1 MQWSPTW
8 KTQYG
13 ALASTTLRASS
24 QSICEAL
31 ILLGWI
37 EGNKMASGNDK
48 ESPFMSPPA
57 LSSSLPTAFLLSH
70 LSAPRY
76 KDVIAFQ
83 SLSFSPPP
91 PTALP
96 DQTYSVSPWFSA
108 GSAPPPPLLSLVAH
122 SLAHVRCATLGCF
135 FVITFDLEVESGG
148 VRRHTAPLSWGII
161 LWAPS
166 HLNADGNIFQWFNS
180 TPCNIPNKDLFFCLP
195 LPTHTHT
202 HLFPCYAYWVCYK
215 LLYLTNN
222 GNLSGEVQSG
232 EQMQRSLS

>member
-1 MQWSPTW
+1 
-8 KTQYG
+8 
-13 ALASTTLRASS
+13 
-24 QSICEAL
+24 
-31 ILLGWI
+31 
-37 EGNKMASGNDK
+37 
-48 ESPFMSPPA
+48 MSPPA

-76 KDVIAFQ
+76 KDAIAFQ
-83 SLSFSPPP
+83 RLSFSPPP
-91 PTALP
+91 PTPPCQIKPTPSLR
-96 DQTYSVSPWFSA
+96 VSLL
-108 GSAPPPPLLSLVAH
+108 GSLLGLLLLLHSSLSSLTR
-122 SLAHVRCATLGCF
+122 SLALVGCATLGCF

-148 VRRHTAPLSWGII
+148 VRRRTAPLSWGII

-195 LPTHTHT
+195 LPTHKHT

-222 GNLSGEVQSG
+222 GILSGEVQSG